1 LISFK
6 HRDWKCKVAIE
17 YEARLESQ
25 HIIFANESLG
35 NLEHVPNY
43 FMDDTVLMTSQE
55 YKQGS
60 KHDAWCMMISSK

>member
-1 LISFK
+1 MISFK
-6 HRDWKCKVAIE
+6 QRDWKCKLAIE
-17 YEARLESQ
+17 YEARLENQ
-25 HIIFANESLG
+25 HIICANESPR

-60 KHDAWCMMISSK
+60 RHDEWWSH